1 MRIGP
6 SQYPNPIY
14 SRGCL
19 RGALSSDRGEDE
31 QNDEVRRT
39 RSTPLSPRGAGS
51 YFKASLWRPAAS
63 QRRASEQ
70 GCRAISYTKSPTPSR
85 GGSGPMQY
93 IDVKWLHSHPEEP
106 IRLVSE
112 IGPDRYETRKIEF
125 WSDGRVGYASQAG
138 ASANTCLGDQP
149 VPALEEINA
158 DVEFS
163 GEEIDAAAFELL
175 WRQHVTQRLSDA

>member
-1 MRIGP
+1 
-6 SQYPNPIY
+6 
-14 SRGCL
+14 
-19 RGALSSDRGEDE
+19 
-31 QNDEVRRT
+31 
-39 RSTPLSPRGAGS
+39 
-51 YFKASLWRPAAS
+51 
-63 QRRASEQ
+63 
-70 GCRAISYTKSPTPSR
+70 
-85 GGSGPMQY
+85 MQY

-106 IRLVSE
+106 IRLVSQ

-158 DVEFS
+158 LAEFS

-175 WRQHVTQRLSDA
+175 WHQHVTPRLSDAPEVGC

>member
-1 MRIGP
+1 
-6 SQYPNPIY
+6 
-14 SRGCL
+14 
-19 RGALSSDRGEDE
+19 
-31 QNDEVRRT
+31 
-39 RSTPLSPRGAGS
+39 
-51 YFKASLWRPAAS
+51 
-63 QRRASEQ
+63 
-70 GCRAISYTKSPTPSR
+70 
-85 GGSGPMQY
+85 MQY

-125 WSDGRVGYASQAG
+125 WSDGRVGYASEAG

-163 GEEIDAAAFELL
+163 GKEIDAAAFELL
-175 WRQHVTQRLSDA
+175 WHQHVTPRLSNAPEAGC